1 MIKTVSILAPG
12 VMGAS
17 IGKRLTSHGLKVLTV
32 TAGRSEATAR
42 RAADAGMMPSS
53 LAEVVATDLILGIVP
68 PGDAVALAEDVASAA
83 RAAGR
88 TPIYVDCNAI
98 NPQTVSVIAARMD
111 GTCRFVDGSIIG
123 MPARDGYAGPALFV
137 SGPDAPEVG
146 SLEAFGLQVRVL
158 EKPIGA
164 ASALKMAYGGIT
176 KGLIAIGS
184 AMILAAQEAGV
195 ADVLRD
201 EMARSQAGLLAG
213 FSKSIPDMFS
223 KAGRWVAEMEEISAF
238 VEQGAPSDI
247 YRAFAGL
254 YGGLAQPERRADLDK
269 LSAFFQDDASA

>member
-1 MIKTVSILAPG
+1 MTKTVSILAPG

-32 TAGRSEATAR
+32 TAGRSEVTRR
-42 RAADAGMMPSS
+42 RASDAGMVPST
-53 LAEVVATDLILGIVP
+53 LAEVASTDLILGIVP
-68 PGDAVALAEDVASAA
+68 PGDAIALAGEVASAA

-88 TPIYVDCNAI
+88 APVYVDCNAI
-98 NPQTVSVIAARMD
+98 NPQTVSTIAAKMD
-111 GTCRFVDGSIIG
+111 GACRFVDGSIIG
-123 MPARDGYAGPALFV
+123 MPALDGYAGPTLFV
-137 SGPDAPEVG
+137 SGPDASEVG
-146 SLEAFGLQVRVL
+146 SLDAFGLQVRIL
-158 EKPIGA
+158 EKPVGA

-184 AMILAAQEAGV
+184 AMILAAHKADV
-195 ADVLRD
+195 ADALRD
-201 EMARSQAGLLAG
+201 EMARSQMGLLAG

-238 VEQGAPSDI
+238 VEHGAPSDI

-254 YGGLAQPERRADLDK
+254 YSGLAQPVKQADLDN
-269 LSAFFQDDASA
+269 LAAFFQQDASA

>member
-1 MIKTVSILAPG
+1 
-12 VMGAS
+12 
-17 IGKRLTSHGLKVLTV
+17 
-32 TAGRSEATAR
+32 
-42 RAADAGMMPSS
+42 
-53 LAEVVATDLILGIVP
+53 
-68 PGDAVALAEDVASAA
+68 
-83 RAAGR
+83 
-88 TPIYVDCNAI
+88 
-98 NPQTVSVIAARMD
+98 
-111 GTCRFVDGSIIG
+111 
-123 MPARDGYAGPALFV
+123 
-137 SGPDAPEVG
+137 
-146 SLEAFGLQVRVL
+146 LQVRVL

-238 VEQGAPSDI
+238 VEPGAASDI

-254 YGGLAQPERRADLDK
+254 YHGLAQPEKRADLDK
-269 LSAFFQDDASA
+269 LAAFFQFDATA